1 MRRCVLL
8 ALPLFVLVPL
18 LSADPPA
25 RPKKLALLAG
35 VNNYDGTGLNSLR
48 HAVRDMEKLKEELAS
63 RDFEV
68 VLLTNQKATRQGI
81 EDALQALLKKRGKGD
96 LLLVAFSGHGMQT
109 KDTEGKEDAFF
120 CPSDADKAKV
130 KTLVSLSDLVAEMGP
145 KGVNLL
151 LVDACRNDPGRGV
164 KGIQGNRLKDGLP
177 ENTAVLFSCSAG
189 QESFETTR
197 MYGEDSRDGNGIF
210 FYHVLEGLRGKA
222 KDPEDGKVTWN
233 SLAGYVTNNVNR
245 RAKEWL
251 PDIAEREARNKEV
264 ALERLKFQTPH
275 QLINLDERVVLSESS
290 ELAKE
295 VVVDLGGGVK
305 MEFVYIPKGK
315 FFMGSP
321 KDEKDRSDN
330 EDRHEV
336 EITRDYYLAKYHVT
350 RGQFRAFVT
359 ADGYKTE
366 AETDGKGSYG
376 WNPDKETF
384 EQNKDYNWKNVGF
397 AQTDEHP
404 VLCVSWNDAEAFCKW
419 LSKKTGKAVRLPHE
433 AEWEYACRAGSTTR
447 FYCGDDQETLARV
460 GNVADGT
467 AKKKFKDWSWAIA
480 AEDGYVFTAPAGK
493 FAANRFGLHD
503 MHGNAWQWCADWY
516 GPYSDL
522 QRENPLR
529 IESVKDKEYRVLRG
543 GSWFGTPLYCRAAS
557 RGGSAPSYRNGYF
570 GFRVA
575 FRLD

>member
-336 EITRDYYLAKYHVT
+336 EITRDFYLGKYPVMQEQYE
-350 RGQFRAFVT
+350 RLMGENPSYFSP
-359 ADGYKTE
+359 GG
-366 AETDGKGSYG
+366 DGKEKV
-376 WNPDKETF
+376 KELDTKRF
-384 EQNKDYNWKNVGF
+384 
-397 AQTDEHP
+397 P
-404 VLCVSWNDAEAFCKW
+404 VENVSWEDAVKFCDK
-419 LSKKTGKAVRLPHE
+419 LTDKHGAGGRKYRLPTE
-433 AEWEYACRAGSTTR
+433 AEWEYASRGGKETAFYFGSSCNGTEANCDGR
-447 FYCGDDQETLARV
+447 FPYGTSEEGPYLRRTCEVGSYAR
-460 GNVADGT
+460 
-467 AKKKFKDWSWAIA
+467 K
-480 AEDGYVFTAPAGK
+480 APHPW
-493 FAANRFGLHD
+493 GLCD
-503 MHGNAWQWCADWY
+503 MHGNVYQWCADWY
-516 GPYSDL
+516 GPYAGLPNKD
-522 QRENPLR
+522 PVR
-529 IESVKDKEYRVLRG
+529 IYSIKDDKYHVLRG
-543 GSWFGTPLYCRAAS
+543 GSWETHPAYCRAAD
-557 RGGSAPSYRNGYF
+557 RTGPVVANRYGLYGC
-570 GFRVA
+570 RVA